1 MFRKVSNAERIER
14 EFRTDRMRN
23 QYIFYDLNV
32 RAGDPEELR
41 SFTAEIM
48 QEVGFNPVLNELIKF
63 EDAEMEDVLRG
74 GRLKPVKNIV
84 KGRKEFVAGE
94 KYKFMWKFFAFIG
107 FFSLLLYFVTNIFSL
122 QLNKAALLILTG
134 VFMPLS
140 LIVYSIKEK
149 ITLSLW
155 VKNIGIYNVEDEESD
170 IRIILSA
177 DCSKKVKE
185 ALKKLEEDVS
195 EVYNVL
201 AGKYV
206 RRKALRVDKMIKKR
220 RGETSAVPL
229 LRNIRSVEKEMDALD
244 ARFANG
250 EISEKAYNDVREKLE
265 RKKDKYEILLDLLN
279 IKE

>member
-1 MFRKVSNAERIER
+1 
-14 EFRTDRMRN
+14 MRN